1 MKGTIFDIQRFCLD
15 DGPGI
20 RTTVFLKGCMLRCA
34 WCHNPESLSAKVQL
48 AYYDNKCVKCGT
60 CRAVCPHGVH
70 SFTESG
76 EHQVDHSAC
85 VACGQCVKACPADAL
100 ALLGRTA
107 EAADVI
113 EQVMKDEAYYR
124 HSGGG
129 VTFSGGEPTMQYEFL
144 KELLQ
149 LAKERGLHTC
159 METNGTLDPARMKA
173 LLPYLDLVLLDY
185 KMTDEAM
192 HKQYIGIGRAPVLRT
207 FALLAEENQPVV
219 LRAPIIPG
227 LNDNEEH
234 FAAIRALK
242 AKYPNIQRAQ
252 VMPYHTIGKGKYGE
266 IGLPYSLASLKDATE
281 EQRAAWQARVDAAE

>member
-34 WCHNPESLSAKVQL
+34 WCHNPESLSDKVQL
-48 AYYDNKCVKCGT
+48 AYYENKCVRCGKC
-60 CRAVCPHGVH
+60 REVCPNGVH
-70 SFTESG
+70 SFTEDG
-76 EHQVDHSAC
+76 IRQVHFSSC
-85 VACGQCVKACPADAL
+85 VACGNCVRACPADAL
-100 ALLGRTA
+100 ALLGRSM
-107 EAADVI
+107 EASDVI
-113 EQVMKDEAYYR
+113 DQVMKDEAYYR

-129 VTFSGGEPTMQYEFL
+129 VTFSGGEPTMQFAFL

-149 LAKERGLHTC
+149 LAKAKGLHTC
-159 METNGTLDPARMKA
+159 IETNGCLAPARMKE
-173 LLPYLDLVLLDY
+173 LLPLLDLVLLDY
-185 KMTDEAM
+185 KMTDEDM
-192 HKQYIGIGRAPVLRT
+192 HKRYVGIDRSVVLAT
-207 FALLAEENQPVV
+207 FAFMGEEKQPVV

-242 AKYPNIQRAQ
+242 AKYPNILRAQ

-266 IGLPYSLASLKDATE
+266 IGMDYTLSSLENATE
-281 EQRAAWQARVDAAE
+281 TQRAAWQARVDTEE

>member
-34 WCHNPESLSAKVQL
+34 WCHNPESLSDKVQL
-48 AYYDNKCVKCGT
+48 AYYENKCVRCGKC
-60 CRAVCPHGVH
+60 REVCPNGVH
-70 SFTESG
+70 SFTEDG
-76 EHQVDHSAC
+76 VHQVHFSSC
-85 VACGQCVKACPADAL
+85 VACGNCVRACPADAL
-100 ALLGRTA
+100 ALLGRSM
-107 EAADVI
+107 EASDVI
-113 EQVMKDEAYYR
+113 DQVMKDEAYYR

-129 VTFSGGEPTMQYEFL
+129 VTFSGGEPTMQFAFL

-149 LAKERGLHTC
+149 LAKAKGLHTC
-159 METNGTLDPARMKA
+159 IETNGCLAPARMKE
-173 LLPYLDLVLLDY
+173 LLPLLDLVLLDY
-185 KMTDEAM
+185 KMTDEDM
-192 HKQYIGIGRAPVLRT
+192 HKRYVGIDRSVVLAT
-207 FALLAEENQPVV
+207 FAFMGEEKQPVV

-242 AKYPNIQRAQ
+242 AKYPNILRAQ

-266 IGLPYSLASLKDATE
+266 IGMDYTLSSLENATE
-281 EQRAAWQARVDAAE
+281 TQRAAWQARVDAEE